1 MHVVGVSH
9 GYHDAAAALV
19 RDGQPVFFSNA
30 ERFTLK
36 KNDPGFPRPVLEHI
50 QEILGKANATPDA
63 AFYYEDPLLKADR
76 VMRQARQA
84 YPDPSDLE
92 AYTADLLQRW
102 KKRGTV
108 LPLHTIGHALR
119 LPLDKVLFVRH
130 HESHAALAYYMS
142 PYDRALVITLDGV
155 GEDETLTVWIGE
167 GCHLRQIHAMTLPN
181 SIGLLYST
189 ITAFCGFEIN
199 EGEYKLMGLA
209 AFGEPAHADIM
220 REWVRLAPD
229 ETRCQTDWLQW
240 TVPKISPFSDAF
252 VEQFGPPFRKDK
264 DDPLDPRFADLAASV
279 QLVVEEEIE
288 RLVAG
293 FMEETGIDT
302 VCLGGGVALNCN
314 VNGRLRRGV
323 CPNLYVPTAPGD
335 AGSALGAALAGYH
348 RLAASTTVRKPKID
362 PTPYL
367 GTDVD
372 TDYFQTLDLVYRPV
386 LERRP
391 LKGDDAPDAIAGL
404 LADGLVLGHMFGP
417 FEMGPR
423 ALGHRSILADPRS
436 IEMKDRVNRLIKHR
450 EPFRPFA
457 PAVLE
462 EEAGRF
468 FEIPDAN
475 ALGEKAPERYMLAT
489 HPVTEHARETIP
501 AAIHVD
507 GTARVQIVSER
518 LNPRFHAILTAF
530 KKRTGVPVLLNTSLN
545 VAGQPM
551 ASTVW
556 SGTKTLLDSL
566 LDGLVVEDQ
575 ILIRNKSLPSS

>member
-19 RDGQPVFFSNA
+19 RDGLPVFFSNA
-30 ERFTLK
+30 ERFTLS
-36 KNDPGFPRPVLEHI
+36 KNDPGFPRTVLGHI
-50 QEILGKANATPDA
+50 RGILAVDGAKPDA

-76 VMRQARQA
+76 VMRYAREA
-84 YPDPSDLE
+84 YPNPEALD
-92 AYTADLLQRW
+92 AYTADLLDRW
-102 KKRGTV
+102 KSRGV
-108 LPLHTIGHALR
+108 ILPLHAIGHALGT
-119 LPLDKVLFVRH
+119 PLERVAHVKH
-130 HESHAALAYYMS
+130 HESHAALAYFMS
-142 PYDRALVITLDGV
+142 PFDRALVITLDGV

-167 GCHLRQIHAMTLPN
+167 GRTLRQIHSMTLPN

-209 AFGEPAHADIM
+209 AFGKPSYADDI
-220 REWVRLAPD
+220 RAWICLSPE
-229 ETRCQTDWLQW
+229 ETRCHTDLLHW
-240 TVPKISPFSDAF
+240 TVPKTTPFSDAF
-252 VEQFGPPFRKDK
+252 VERFGAPFRRGK
-264 DDPLDPRFADLAASV
+264 DDPLDPRFADLAASI

-293 FMEETGIDT
+293 FMAETGIDA

-348 RLAASTTVRKPKID
+348 RLTAESGGAKPEID

-367 GTDVD
+367 GMGVD
-372 TDYFQTLDLVYRPV
+372 TAFFDTIDLVYRPV
-386 LERRP
+386 VDRAALP
-391 LKGDDAPDAIAGL
+391 GTDIPDAIAAL
-404 LADGLVLGHMFGP
+404 LADGKVLGHMFGP

-436 IEMKDRVNRLIKHR
+436 LEMKDRVNRLIKHR

-462 EEAGRF
+462 EDAGRF
-468 FEIPDAN
+468 FEIPDIG
-475 ALGEKAPERYMLAT
+475 ALGPKAPERYMLAT
-489 HPVTEHARETIP
+489 HPVTDHARETIP

-507 GTARVQIVSER
+507 GTARVQVISEA

-556 SGTKTLLDSL
+556 SGTKTLLSSL

-575 ILIRNKSLPSS
+575 ILTRNPSLPAS